1 MMEVLRFLD
10 FELRPALRSLT
21 RQGRDA
27 SLGARAF
34 DLLCFLIDHRSRV
47 VGRAELIEAVWAGLA
62 VGDNNLNVQV
72 STLRK
77 LLGHGAIITVPNRG
91 LRFGLEI
98 EINPQDERHKVA
110 LPLPDRPSVAILL
123 FLDLSDG
130 SIFEWFA
137 DGVAEDI
144 TTELSRFRG
153 LFVVARNSAFIY
165 RGQAIDVRCVSRD
178 LGVRYIVEGSVRPAG
193 PKMRVTAQ
201 LIDAVT
207 GAHVWA
213 ERFDRRLED
222 QGDVQDEVARAIV
235 MAIAPQIDG
244 AEDRRASRAPP
255 NDPSADGLARHAW
268 AISWPAGM
276 TYDRALRDD
285 AQQLAGAAL
294 DRDADC
300 ALAHCTLAMVQ
311 WWHAYHGTTA
321 CRKDTVA
328 SGLDSANRAIALNSG
343 DHHAWRIK
351 GLLHVMAGEPEASL
365 LSLRRAHEINPNC
378 AITLAWLGLYEAMNG
393 DAAKGVHYAQSAL
406 RHSPLDPSRGSL
418 LVALGFA
425 QFAARDYY
433 AAAATVADALQDSP
447 RAAVPYVLAAI
458 CYVAVG
464 QWGQARAAFDQLQDI
479 APALAKE
486 RLDGLWLATNE
497 DYRRRAHLAFR
508 IAAGLE
514 DIAAAAGLH

>member
-10 FELRPALRSLT
+10 FELRPTLRSLT

-165 RGQAIDVRCVSRD
+165 CGQAIDVRCVSRD

-213 ERFDRRLED
+213 ERF
-222 QGDVQDEVARAIV
+222 GT
-235 MAIAPQIDG
+235 MH
-244 AEDRRASRAPP
+244 S
-255 NDPSADGLARHAW
+255 
-268 AISWPAGM
+268 SWPGPRLTGM
-276 TYDRALRDD
+276 RIALWRI
-285 AQQLAGAAL
+285 ARL
-294 DRDADC
+294 R
-300 ALAHCTLAMVQ
+300 